1 MYKNHSHKFIN
12 TYCDSKGKWYKQTG
26 YFEKDSYYI
35 NCPLEKKIDLYRNID
50 KKNKQMLKHRIWI
63 NIIPKKDGR
72 NIPREKDEHILNWLG
87 KYSFQGKLIVYKNGI
102 ITKYIDNNCP
112 AKKFIQID
120 ILKKLYPN
128 YIINSGENQKYTY
141 YSYNYIQGNNFI
153 DLGLTGKIK
162 KQIYIKLVKF
172 LKEEYKKILPYCKR
186 VYQISDIIFDNDMNM
201 HLIDREEILKIEDKN
216 ILKIIYDE
224 IEKIETY
231 SYIALEES
239 TEDNLVLRKR
249 INEKL
254 YILDLH

>member
-12 TYCDSKGKWYKQTG
+12 TYFNSKRKWYIETG
-26 YFEKDSYYI
+26 YFEKDTDYI
-35 NCPLEKKIDLYRNID
+35 NCFTI
-50 KKNKQMLKHRIWI
+50 KNKDHRIWTK
-63 NIIPKKDGR
+63 IPAKKNSR
-72 NIPREKDEHILNWLG
+72 NIPKEKNEHILDWLYN
-87 KYSFQGKLIVYKNGI
+87 YSFQGKLIVYRNGI
-102 ITKYIDNNCP
+102 ITKYIDKNHILS
-112 AKKFIQID
+112 KYVQID

-128 YIINSGENQKYTY
+128 YIINSGENQKYIY
-141 YSYNYIQGNNFI
+141 YSYNYIQGQIFNN
-153 DLGLTGKIK
+153 LTFSTIKEK
-162 KQIYIKLVKF
+162 KQTYTKLVEF

-186 VYQISDIIFDNDMNM
+186 VYQITDIIFDDDMNM